1 MALLKNL
8 SPDSLVR
15 VSSNQV
21 YSQLGDEVA
30 ILVLD
35 RGVYYG
41 LNDTGSFLWNLM
53 QQPVRVNEMSAAL
66 VDEFDIDAETAEKD
80 LLRVLADL
88 RDAGLIEHVDLDH
101 AVSGTTVSS

>member
-1 MALLKNL
+1 MDQLKSL
-8 SPDSLVR
+8 GPDSLVR

-21 YSQLGDEVA
+21 YSRLGDEVA
-30 ILVLD
+30 ILELD

-53 QQPVRVNEMSAAL
+53 QQPVRVNEMRAAL
-66 VDEFDIDAETAEKD
+66 VEEFDVDADTAEKD

-88 RDAGLIEHVDLDH
+88 RDAGLIEHVDI
-101 AVSGTTVSS
+101 S

>member
-1 MALLKNL
+1 MDQLKSL
-8 SPDSLVR
+8 CPDSLVR

-21 YSQLGDEVA
+21 YSRLGDEVA
-30 ILVLD
+30 ILELD

-53 QQPVRVNEMSAAL
+53 QQPVRVNEMRAAL
-66 VDEFDIDAETAEKD
+66 VEEFDVDADTAEKD

-88 RDAGLIEHVDLDH
+88 RDAGLIEHVDI
-101 AVSGTTVSS
+101 S

>member
-1 MALLKNL
+1 MAQLNRDLG
-8 SPDSLVR
+8 PDSLVR

-21 YSQLGDEVA
+21 YSRLGDEVA
-30 ILVLD
+30 ILELD

-53 QQPVRVNEMSAAL
+53 QKPVRVNEMRAAL
-66 VDEFDIDAETAEKD
+66 VEEFDVDAVTAEQD

-88 RDAGLIEHVDLDH
+88 RDAGLIEHVDI
-101 AVSGTTVSS
+101 G

>member
-1 MALLKNL
+1 MAPLKSL
-8 SPDSLVR
+8 GPDSLVR

-21 YSQLGDEVA
+21 HSRLGDEVA
-30 ILVLD
+30 ILELD

-53 QQPVRVNEMSAAL
+53 QQPVRVNEMRAAL
-66 VDEFDIDAETAEKD
+66 VEEFDVDADTAEKD

-88 RDAGLIEHVDLDH
+88 RDAGLIEHVDI
-101 AVSGTTVSS
+101 G

>member
-21 YSQLGDEVA
+21 YSQLGNEVA
-30 ILVLD
+30 ILELD

-53 QQPVRVNEMSAAL
+53 QKPVRVNEMSAAL
-66 VDEFDIDAETAEKD
+66 VEEFEIDAETAEQD

-88 RDAGLIEHVDLDH
+88 RDAGLIEHVDLDR
-101 AVSGTTVSS
+101 

>member
-1 MALLKNL
+1 MVRTKDLG
-8 SPDSLVR
+8 PDSVVR

-21 YSQLGDEVA
+21 YSHLGDEVD
-30 ILVLD
+30 ILELD

-53 QQPVRVNEMSAAL
+53 KKPVRVNEMRAAL
-66 VDEFDIDAETAEKD
+66 VEEFDVDADTAEKD

-88 RDAGLIEHVDLDH
+88 RDAGLIEHVDL
-101 AVSGTTVSS
+101 S

>member
-1 MALLKNL
+1 MAQLNTLG
-8 SPDSLVR
+8 PDSLVR

-21 YSQLGDEVA
+21 YSRLGDEVA
-30 ILVLD
+30 ILELD

-53 QQPVRVNEMSAAL
+53 QKPVRVNEMRAAL
-66 VDEFDIDAETAEKD
+66 VEEFDVDADTAEKD

-88 RDAGLIEHVDLDH
+88 RDAGLIEHVDI
-101 AVSGTTVSS
+101 S